1 MLEPV
6 VNHARYHYVLA
17 VFEEELKESI
27 VVLKLDLPPYVEIGA
42 IFVPLTLTK
51 RRSMH
56 KAAWIWS
63 VVRKESYVCA
73 ITTDMNSSTGRRPFL

>member
-1 MLEPV
+1 MMCD
-6 VNHARYHYVLA
+6 YVLA

-51 RRSMH
+51 RRLIAQTGVDM
-56 KAAWIWS
+56 
-63 VVRKESYVCA
+63 VC
-73 ITTDMNSSTGRRPFL
+73 GPERRVMCVLSQRT